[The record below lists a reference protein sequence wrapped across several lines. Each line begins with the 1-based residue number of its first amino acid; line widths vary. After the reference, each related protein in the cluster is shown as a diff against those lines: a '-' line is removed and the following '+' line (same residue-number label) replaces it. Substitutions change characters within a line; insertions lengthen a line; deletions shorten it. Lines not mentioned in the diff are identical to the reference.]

1 MERANKDIEEA
12 NPKKA
17 ELDKFNDDQKKIL
30 GEKQKIKN
38 SVYICFHLWFNSG
51 G

>member
-17 ELDKFNDDQKKIL
+17 ELDKFNDDQKKNI
-30 GEKQKIKN
+30 GRKTENKK
-38 SVYICFHLWFNSG
+38 CR
-51 G
+51 